1 MQSQQLELSSEK
13 ELSAKA
19 QQEKEVLSAQLETQ
33 RTELASTAR
42 THKAAE
48 ARVLGLVSELKARQ
62 VELAAEAARSKAAQ
76 EEKAALAA
84 KIAEQQAQ
92 LEKKQ
97 AELEHEKKELHRR
110 TRELEQRRAADDQKE
125 YLLER
130 AWEND
135 KVDDLRARVRELK
148 AAQRAR
154 QEEYNATLTKANEEK
169 AAHLAQIR
177 TLVGKLNEKHVQLK
191 ALPTGSQAEG
201 QAAQEASDEK
211 AHEVT
216 RLKEAEKAHEA
227 SLKRFEMLKELTGK
241 AAKQHEEQ
249 LAGLSRQIEDLES
262 AQAQKEREFNA
273 TLAERDESAA
283 PLEGNLSV
291 AKLARTHAENQA
303 KRLKEHMAA
312 KNKMLHKM
320 REELNEKDKALSA
333 KEASLARAEFDLSK
347 NEQALKEGA
356 RVLAEGELRL
366 AENEQK
372 FIDMRDEQRHLVPDG
387 PLGRAQARPHPH
399 PHPEPHPQPHP
410 IPHPIP

>member
-1 MQSQQLELSSEK
+1 M
-13 ELSAKA
+13 
-19 QQEKEVLSAQLETQ
+19 
-33 RTELASTAR
+33 
-42 THKAAE
+42 
-48 ARVLGLVSELKARQ
+48 
-62 VELAAEAARSKAAQ
+62 
-76 EEKAALAA
+76 
-84 KIAEQQAQ
+84 
-92 LEKKQ
+92 
-97 AELEHEKKELHRR
+97 
-110 TRELEQRRAADDQKE
+110 
-125 YLLER
+125 
-130 AWEND
+130 
-135 KVDDLRARVRELK
+135 RELK

-347 NEQALKEGA
+347 NEQALT
-356 RVLAEGELRL
+356 
-366 AENEQK
+366 
-372 FIDMRDEQRHLVPDG
+372 G
-387 PLGRAQARPHPH
+387 PIFLTLTPTPT
-399 PHPEPHPQPHP
+399 PTPTPTLTPTLTLTPTP
-410 IPHPIP
+410 T